1 MKNKDKVIAV
11 RVTENDLNLIKLKAE
26 KLGLSISS
34 YLRMLAL
41 KEND

>member
-1 MKNKDKVIAV
+1 MKNKIIAV
-11 RVTENDLNLIKLKAE
+11 RVTEEDLESIKNKSN

-41 KEND
+41 KEI

>member
-1 MKNKDKVIAV
+1 MKNKNKIVAV
-11 RVTENDLNLIKLKAE
+11 RVTEEDLELIKLKSN

-41 KEND
+41 REND

>member
-1 MKNKDKVIAV
+1 MKNKDKIIAV
-11 RVTENDLNLIKLKAE
+11 RVTEEDLYLIKLKAK

-41 KEND
+41 KES

>member
-1 MKNKDKVIAV
+1 MKNKDKIIAV